1 MLMDTPHHYLCERI
15 GGYLIPGACWLILSA
30 CMQTCV
36 GQDPP
41 GEWAD
46 APGGTGKRYLHREET
61 LTALLKE
68 VGYTRVSMER
78 DRSTGA
84 IERQEDIS
92 SFGNQKIILIFAATK

>member
-1 MLMDTPHHYLCERI
+1 
-15 GGYLIPGACWLILSA
+15 
-30 CMQTCV
+30 MQTCV

-68 VGYTRVSMER
+68 AGYTDISMER
-78 DRSTGA
+78 DRSSGA
-84 IERQEDIS
+84 IERQEDLS
-92 SFGNQKIILIFAATK
+92 TFGNQKIVLIFAATK